1 MRYSVTKV
9 VKMRLYVGNL
19 PYSCSEQDLK
29 NLFTEYNPSSVK
41 LIIDRDTGRS
51 KGFGFVEIDSK
62 DDAQK
67 AISELDKK
75 NVEGKTLVVNEA
87 RPPQKR
93 EGGGGREGGR
103 DGREGRGDSRSFNK
117 APRRFGRV

>member
-1 MRYSVTKV
+1 
-9 VKMRLYVGNL
+9 MRLYVGNL
-19 PYSCSEQDLK
+19 PYSYSEEDLK
-29 NLFTEYNPSSVK
+29 EVFSEFSTSTVK

-62 DDAQK
+62 DEALK
-67 AISELDKK
+67 AIQTLDKK
-75 NVEGKTLVVNEA
+75 VVDGKALVVNEA

-93 EGGGGREGGR
+93 DDRGGGGGGREGR
-103 DGREGRGDSRSFNK
+103 DSRPFNK

>member
-1 MRYSVTKV
+1 
-9 VKMRLYVGNL
+9 MRLYVGNL
-19 PYSCSEQDLK
+19 PYALSEEDLK
-29 NLFTEYNPSSVK
+29 ELFSEYNPSSVK

-62 DDAQK
+62 DEAQK

-93 EGGGGREGGR
+93 EGGGGGRE
-103 DGREGRGDSRSFNK
+103 GREGRGESRPFNK
-117 APRRFGRV
+117 APRRFGRA